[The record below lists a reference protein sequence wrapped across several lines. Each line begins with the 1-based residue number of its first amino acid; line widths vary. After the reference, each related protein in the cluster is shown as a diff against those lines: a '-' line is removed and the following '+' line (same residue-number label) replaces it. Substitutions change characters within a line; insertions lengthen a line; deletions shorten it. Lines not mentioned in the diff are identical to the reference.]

1 MAFRN
6 FFVYLQAII
15 VENLMK
21 RWVLATVISLLLAPL
36 YGQSALDEIR
46 ENILLSASNYMAY
59 PGPAQQK
66 LTPAPRG
73 YKPFYLSHYGRHGSR
88 FHSKPSFYN
97 APYQTLLKAD
107 SLGKL
112 TATGKDVLHRLDV
125 IRKDAENHWGDLTWK
140 GAHQL
145 EGIARRM
152 YERFPEIFQGKTNI
166 DARSTGVGRCVL
178 SMEYALMQLVRLN
191 PELNIHHD
199 ATHRDVS
206 YLNLQD
212 KELFNLRKNKKA
224 VQLYND
230 FKTRNNDVGHLM
242 QTLFN
247 DSVYVRQHVKSYD
260 LGEQLLILAAILQN
274 VELGNTMTLFDIF
287 TQDEIYRVWKNGN
300 AWWYIGWGASPATG
314 SKMPYLQRNLLRKII
329 EQADSCI
336 QLPKTNVH
344 LRFGHETVVMPL
356 ICLLDINGFGMVT
369 DNLNE
374 LTEKGWVNYRAF
386 PMGSNIQFV
395 FYRKSPTDRDPLFKI
410 LLNEN
415 EATLPLPAKQAPY
428 YRWSD
433 FRNYY
438 LKKLDA
444 YED

>member
-1 MAFRN
+1 MRKW
-6 FFVYLQAII
+6 L
-15 VENLMK
+15 
-21 RWVLATVISLLLAPL
+21 LAAVISLLITSL
-36 YGQSALDEIR
+36 YAQTAYEEIH

-59 PGPAQQK
+59 PGPTQHQ

-73 YKPFYLSHYGRHGSR
+73 YKPFYISHYGRHGSR
-88 FHSKPSFYN
+88 FHSKPSIYN

-112 TATGKDVLHRLDV
+112 TAMGKDVLRRLDV
-125 IRKDAENHWGDLTWK
+125 IRKDAENHWGDLTQL
-140 GAHQL
+140 GAQQH
-145 EGIARRM
+145 EEIARRM
-152 YERFPEIFQGKTNI
+152 YERFPEVFQGKADV

-178 SMEYALMQLVRLN
+178 SMEYALMQLTRLN
-191 PELNIHHD
+191 PELNIRMD

-212 KELFNLRKNKKA
+212 KELFSLRKDEKA
-224 VQLYND
+224 IELYKD
-230 FKTRNNDVGHLM
+230 FRAQNNENSHLM

-247 DSVYVRQHVKSYD
+247 DSAYVRQHINSYSFA
-260 LGEQLLILAAILQN
+260 EQLMLVAAIMQN
-274 VELGNTMTLFDIF
+274 VELGKKMTLFDIF
-287 TQDEIYRVWKNGN
+287 TDEEVYRIWKNGN
-300 AWWYIGWGASPATG
+300 AWWYIGWGASPVTG
-314 SKMPYLQRNLLRKII
+314 SKMPYLQRNLLRKVI

-336 QLPKTNVH
+336 KQPKTNVH
-344 LRFGHETVVMPL
+344 LRFGHETVMLPF

-374 LTEKGWVNYRAF
+374 LVDKGWINYRAF
-386 PMGSNIQFV
+386 PMGSNIQLV

-433 FRNYY
+433 FRKYY

>member
-1 MAFRN
+1 MRKW
-6 FFVYLQAII
+6 L
-15 VENLMK
+15 
-21 RWVLATVISLLLAPL
+21 LAAVISLLITSL
-36 YGQSALDEIR
+36 YAQTAYDEIN
-46 ENILLSASNYMAY
+46 ENVLLSASNYMAY
-59 PGPAQQK
+59 PGPTQHQ

-73 YKPFYLSHYGRHGSR
+73 YKPFYISHYGRHGSR
-88 FHSKPSFYN
+88 FHSKPSIYN

-112 TATGKDVLHRLDV
+112 TAMGKDVLRRLDV
-125 IRKDAENHWGDLTWK
+125 IRKDAENHWGDLTQL
-140 GAHQL
+140 GAQQH
-145 EGIARRM
+145 EEIARRM
-152 YERFPEIFQGKTNI
+152 YERFPEVFQGKADV

-178 SMEYALMQLVRLN
+178 SMEYALMQLTRLN
-191 PELNIHHD
+191 PELNIRMD

-212 KELFNLRKNKKA
+212 KELFSLRKDEKA
-224 VQLYND
+224 IELYKD
-230 FKTRNNDVGHLM
+230 FRAQNNENSHLM

-247 DSVYVRQHVKSYD
+247 DSAYVRQHINSYSFA
-260 LGEQLLILAAILQN
+260 EQLMLVAAIMQN
-274 VELGNTMTLFDIF
+274 VELGKKMTLFDIF
-287 TQDEIYRVWKNGN
+287 TDEEVYRIWKNGN
-300 AWWYIGWGASPATG
+300 AWWYIGWGASPVTG
-314 SKMPYLQRNLLRKII
+314 SKMPYLQRNLLRKVI

-336 QLPKTNVH
+336 QQPKTNVH
-344 LRFGHETVVMPL
+344 LRFGHETVMLPF

-374 LTEKGWVNYRAF
+374 LVDKGWINYRAF
-386 PMGSNIQFV
+386 PMGSNIQLV

-415 EATLPLPAKQAPY
+415 EGTLPLPAKQAPY

-433 FRNYY
+433 FRKYY

>member
-1 MAFRN
+1 MR
-6 FFVYLQAII
+6 
-15 VENLMK
+15 K
-21 RWVLATVISLLLAPL
+21 WVLAAVISFLFSTIYA
-36 YGQSALDEIR
+36 QSAYDEIQK
-46 ENILLSASNYMAY
+46 NVLLSASNYMAY
-59 PGPAQQK
+59 PGPTQQK

-152 YERFPEIFQGKTNI
+152 YERFPEVFKGNADV

-247 DSVYVRQHVKSYD
+247 DSVYVRQHIKSYD
-260 LGEQLLILAAILQN
+260 RGEQLLILAAILQN
-274 VELGNTMTLFDIF
+274 VELGKTMTLLDIF
-287 TQDEIYRVWKNGN
+287 TPEEIYR
-300 AWWYIGWGASPATG
+300 ATG

-336 QLPKTNVH
+336 RQPKTNVH
-344 LRFGHETVVMPL
+344 LRFGHETVILPL
-356 ICLLDINGFGMVT
+356 ICLLDINGFGLVT
-369 DNLNE
+369 DDLE
-374 LTEKGWVNYRAF
+374 QLAEQGWHNFRAF

-395 FYRKSPTDRDPLFKI
+395 FYRKSPKDRNPLFKV

>member
-1 MAFRN
+1 MRKW
-6 FFVYLQAII
+6 L
-15 VENLMK
+15 
-21 RWVLATVISLLLAPL
+21 LAAVISLLITSL
-36 YGQSALDEIR
+36 YAQTAYEEIH
-46 ENILLSASNYMAY
+46 ENILLSASNYMSY
-59 PGPAQQK
+59 PGPTQHQ

-73 YKPFYLSHYGRHGSR
+73 YKPFYISHYGRHGSR
-88 FHSKPSFYN
+88 FHSKPSIYN

-112 TATGKDVLHRLDV
+112 TAMGKDVLRRLDV
-125 IRKDAENHWGDLTWK
+125 IRKDAENHWGDLTQL
-140 GAHQL
+140 GAQQH
-145 EGIARRM
+145 EEIARRM
-152 YERFPEIFQGKTNI
+152 YERFPEVFQGKADV

-178 SMEYALMQLVRLN
+178 SMEYALMQLTRLN
-191 PELNIHHD
+191 PELNIRMD

-212 KELFNLRKNKKA
+212 KELFSLRKDKKA
-224 VQLYND
+224 IQLYKA
-230 FKTRNNDVGHLM
+230 FLSGNNDNSHLM

-260 LGEQLLILAAILQN
+260 FAEQLMLVAAIMQN
-274 VELGNTMTLFDIF
+274 VELGKQITLFDVF
-287 TQDEIYRVWKNGN
+287 TKDEAYRIWKNGN
-300 AWWYIGWGASPATG
+300 AWWYIGWGSSPATG
-314 SKMPYLQRNLLRKII
+314 GKMPYLQRNLLRKMI

-344 LRFGHETVVMPL
+344 LRFGHETVVLPL
-356 ICLLDINGFGMVT
+356 VCLLDINGFGMVT
-369 DNLNE
+369 DNLDQ
-374 LTEKGWVNYRAF
+374 LMEKGWYNYRVF
-386 PMGSNIQFV
+386 PMGGNIQFV
-395 FYRKSPTDRDPLFKI
+395 FYRKSPTDRNPLFKV

-415 EATLPLPAKQAPY
+415 EATLPLPAKTGPY

-433 FRNYY
+433 FRKYY

>member
-73 YKPFYLSHYGRHGSR
+73 YKPFYISHYGRHGSR

-97 APYQTLLKAD
+97 APYHVLAKAD

-125 IRKDAENHWGDLTWK
+125 IRKDAENHWGDLTPL
-140 GAHQL
+140 GAQQL
-145 EGIARRM
+145 QDITRRM
-152 YERFPEIFQGKTNI
+152 YERFPEVFQGNADV

-178 SMEYALMQLVRLN
+178 SMEYALMQLTRLN
-191 PELNIHHD
+191 PALNIRME
-199 ATHRDVS
+199 ATHRDGS

-212 KELFNLRKNKKA
+212 KELFNLRKDKQA
-224 VQLYND
+224 IQLYKD
-230 FKTRNNDVGHLM
+230 FRAQNNDNRHLM

-247 DSVYVRQHVKSYD
+247 DSVYVRQHINSYNFA
-260 LGEQLLILAAILQN
+260 EQLMLLAAIMQN
-274 VELGNTMTLFDIF
+274 VELGKQITLYDVF
-287 TQDEIYRVWKNGN
+287 TSDEVYRIWKNGN
-300 AWWYIGWGASPATG
+300 AWWYIGWGASPAT
-314 SKMPYLQRNLLRKII
+314 
-329 EQADSCI
+329 
-336 QLPKTNVH
+336 H

-386 PMGSNIQFV
+386 PMGSNIQLV
-395 FYRKSPTDRDPLFKI
+395 LYRKSPTDRDPLFKI

>member
-1 MAFRN
+1 MR
-6 FFVYLQAII
+6 
-15 VENLMK
+15 K
-21 RWVLATVISLLLAPL
+21 WVLAAVISFLFSTIYA
-36 YGQSALDEIR
+36 QSAYDEIQK
-46 ENILLSASNYMAY
+46 NVLLSASNYMAY
-59 PGPAQQK
+59 PGPTQQK

-152 YERFPEIFQGKTNI
+152 YERFPEIFQGNTNI

-274 VELGNTMTLFDIF
+274 VELGKTMTLLDIF
-287 TQDEIYRVWKNGN
+287 TPEEIYRIWKIGN

-336 QLPKTNVH
+336 RQPKTNVH
-344 LRFGHETVVMPL
+344 LRFGHETVILPL
-356 ICLLDINGFGMVT
+356 ICLLDIKMASV
-369 DNLNE
+369 
-374 LTEKGWVNYRAF
+374 W
-386 PMGSNIQFV
+386 
-395 FYRKSPTDRDPLFKI
+395 
-410 LLNEN
+410 
-415 EATLPLPAKQAPY
+415 
-428 YRWSD
+428 
-433 FRNYY
+433 
-438 LKKLDA
+438 
-444 YED
+444 

>member
-1 MAFRN
+1 MR
-6 FFVYLQAII
+6 
-15 VENLMK
+15 K
-21 RWVLATVISLLLAPL
+21 WVLAAVISFLITPIYA
-36 YGQSALDEIR
+36 QSAYDEIQK
-46 ENILLSASNYMAY
+46 NVLFSASNYMAY
-59 PGPAQQK
+59 PGPTQQK

-97 APYQTLLKAD
+97 APYLTLAKAD

-112 TATGKDVLHRLDV
+112 TATGKDVMHRLDV
-125 IRKDAENHWGDLTWK
+125 IRKDAENHWGDLTWQ
-140 GAHQL
+140 GAQQH
-145 EGIARRM
+145 EDIARRM
-152 YERFPEIFQGKTNI
+152 YDRFPEIFQGKADI

-191 PELNIHHD
+191 PELNIHQD

-212 KELFNLRKNKKA
+212 KELFNLRKDKKA

-230 FKTRNNDVGHLM
+230 FKARNNENSHLM

-247 DSVYVRQHVKSYD
+247 DSDYVRQHVKSYN
-260 LGEQLLILAAILQN
+260 LAEQLMIVAAILQN
-274 VELGNTMTLFDIF
+274 VELGKTMSLFDIF
-287 TQDEIYRVWKNGN
+287 TMEEIYRVWKNGN

-336 QLPKTNVH
+336 QQPKTNVH
-344 LRFGHETVVMPL
+344 LRFGHETVILPL

-374 LTEKGWVNYRAF
+374 LVDKGWINYRAI

-395 FYRKSPTDRDPLFKI
+395 FYRKSPKDRNPLFKV

-415 EATLPLPAKQAPY
+415 EAKLPLPTRQAPY

-433 FRNYY
+433 FRKYY

>member
-1 MAFRN
+1 MRKWLLAAVLSLFITTIDAQSAYEDIKDN
-6 FFVYLQAII
+6 AL
-15 VENLMK
+15 
-21 RWVLATVISLLLAPL
+21 LAT
-36 YGQSALDEIR
+36 
-46 ENILLSASNYMAY
+46 SNYMAY
-59 PGPAQQK
+59 PGPTQQQ

-73 YKPFYLSHYGRHGSR
+73 YKPFYISHYGRHGSR

-97 APYQTLLKAD
+97 APYRTLAKAD

-112 TATGKDVLHRLDV
+112 TATGKDVMHRIAV
-125 IRKDAENHWGDLTWK
+125 IHKDAENHWGDLTWL
-140 GAHQL
+140 GARQC
-145 EGIARRM
+145 EDIARRM
-152 YERFPEIFQGKTNI
+152 YERFPEVFQGHADV
-166 DARSTGVGRCVL
+166 DARSTGVARCVL
-178 SMEYALMQLVRLN
+178 SMEYTLLQLTRLN
-191 PELNIHHD
+191 PALNIHQD
-199 ATHRDVS
+199 ATHRDMS

-212 KELFNLRKNKKA
+212 KELFDLRKDKN
-224 VQLYND
+224 VLDFYHD

-274 VELGNTMTLFDIF
+274 VELGKTMTLLDIF
-287 TQDEIYRVWKNGN
+287 TPEEIYRIWKIGN

-336 QLPKTNVH
+336 RQPKTNVH
-344 LRFGHETVVMPL
+344 LRFGHETVILSL
-356 ICLLDINGFGMVT
+356 ICLLDINGFGLVT
-369 DNLNE
+369 DDLE
-374 LTEKGWVNYRAF
+374 QLAEKGWHNFRAF
-386 PMGSNIQFV
+386 PMASNIQFV
-395 FYRKSPTDRDPLFKI
+395 FYRKSPKDRNPLFKV

-415 EATLPLPAKQAPY
+415 EATLPLPAKKGPY

-433 FRNYY
+433 FRKYY